1 MENKTN
7 IKKNITKTSMVGGL
21 LINGLK
27 RVKLEAFKKI
37 ASENSLTLTEVEEL
51 KTRIEKV
58 YRFASPQ
65 KVAYDMLYL
74 LADNKHLNYQIKI
87 VSDDLSSLADDRVAK
102 LEELSDVKTK
112 IKSLNNEL
120 NHWMQSSNEWKAL
133 TSKYRLTNT
142 ILLVVSAIAIIAVV
156 VLTILLCL

>member
-7 IKKNITKTSMVGGL
+7 IKKNVTKTSMMGGL

-27 RVKLEAFKKI
+27 RIKLETFKEI
-37 ASENSLTLTEVEEL
+37 ANEQSLDFSKVEEL
-51 KTRIEKV
+51 KTRIEKP

-65 KVAYDMLYL
+65 EVAYDMLYL
-74 LADNKHLNYQIKI
+74 LAANEHLNNRIAILDNDYH
-87 VSDDLSSLADDRVAK
+87 SLANDRNAK
-102 LEELSDVKTK
+102 AKELVDTK
-112 IKSLNNEL
+112 EHIEL
-120 NHWMQSSNEWKAL
+120 LKNKLKYWMESSNEWKAL

-142 ILLVVSAIAIIAVV
+142 ILLIVSAIAVITVV

>member
-27 RVKLEAFKKI
+27 RVKLETFKKI
-37 ASENSLTLTEVEEL
+37 ASENSLTFAEVEEL
-51 KTRIEKV
+51 KTKIENL
-58 YRFASPQ
+58 YHSASPQ

-74 LADNKHLNYQIKI
+74 LAVKKHLNNQIA
-87 VSDDLSSLADDRVAK
+87 VVNADCYSLADDRDAK
-102 LEELSDVKTK
+102 AEELANAKTK
-112 IKSLNNEL
+112 IESLNNEL
-120 NHWMQSSNEWKAL
+120 NHWIQSSNEWKAL

-142 ILLVVSAIAIIAVV
+142 ILLVVSAIAVIAVI

>member
-7 IKKNITKTSMVGGL
+7 IKKTANKTSMVGGL

-27 RVKLEAFKKI
+27 RVKLESLKKI
-37 ASENSLTLTEVEEL
+37 ANEKSLSFSEVEEL
-51 KTRIEKV
+51 KTRIEKL

-87 VSDDLSSLADDRVAK
+87 VSDDCYSLANDRDAK
-102 LEELSDVKTK
+102 REELSNAQTK
-112 IKSLNNEL
+112 IESLNNEL

-133 TSKYRLTNT
+133 TNKYRLTNT
-142 ILLVVSAIAIIAVV
+142 ILLVLSAIAVIAVV

>member
-7 IKKNITKTSMVGGL
+7 IKKNTAKTSMVGGL

-27 RVKLEAFKKI
+27 RVKLETFKKI
-37 ASENSLTLTEVEEL
+37 ANEKSLSFSEVEEL
-51 KTRIEKV
+51 KTRIEKL

-74 LADNKHLNYQIKI
+74 LADNKHLNYQIKT
-87 VSDDLSSLADDRVAK
+87 VNDDCYSLANDRDAK
-102 LEELSDVKTK
+102 REELSDAKTK
-112 IKSLNNEL
+112 IESLNNEL

-133 TSKYRLTNT
+133 TNKYRLTNT
-142 ILLVVSAIAIIAVV
+142 ILLVISAIAVIAVV

>member
-7 IKKNITKTSMVGGL
+7 IKKNTAKTSMVGGL

-37 ASENSLTLTEVEEL
+37 ANENSLSFSEIEEL
-51 KTRIEKV
+51 KTRIEKL

-65 KVAYDMLYL
+65 KVAYDMLFL
-74 LADNKHLNYQIKI
+74 LANNKHLHTQMKI
-87 VSDDLSSLADDRVAK
+87 LNSDCYSLANDRDAK
-102 LEELSDVKTK
+102 LEELSNAKTK
-112 IKSLNNEL
+112 IESLNNEL

-133 TSKYRLTNT
+133 ANKYRLTNT
-142 ILLVVSAIAIIAVV
+142 ILLVISAIAVIAVV